1 MKIDTLTK
9 NFSNYQTQINKDN
22 DLVSNVH
29 SDNVVKIQIS
39 DEARS
44 LSQTNSKNE
53 KEYEIKVSQEKIE
66 NHKDQNSIQNSKGG
80 VNPALE
86 ALIAKLAGILAK
98 IAELTQKMTNANE
111 QMKTTFQKQI
121 DVLKSQADIIQA
133 QIQEL
138 QSQQNLIIFFQKFK
152 NAIMMHF

>member
-86 ALIAKLAGILAK
+86 ALIAKLAGI
-98 IAELTQKMTNANE
+98 AELTQKMTNANE
-111 QMKTTFQKQI
+111 QMKTTFQK
-121 DVLKSQADIIQA
+121 LKSQADIIQA

-138 QSQQNLIIFFQKFK
+138 QSQQT
-152 NAIMMHF
+152 

>member
-66 NHKDQNSIQNSKGG
+66 NHKDQISIQNSKGG

-111 QMKTTFQKQI
+111 QMKT
-121 DVLKSQADIIQA
+121 DI
-133 QIQEL
+133 
-138 QSQQNLIIFFQKFK
+138 SKTN
-152 NAIMMHF
+152 

>member
-9 NFSNYQTQINKDN
+9 NFSNYQTQINKNN
-22 DLVSNVH
+22 DLASNVH

-44 LSQTNSKNE
+44 LSQ
-53 KEYEIKVSQEKIE
+53 EKIE
-66 NHKDQNSIQNSKGG
+66 NHKDQNSIQSSKGG
-80 VNPALE
+80 GNPALE
-86 ALIAKLAGILAK
+86 ALIAKLAEILAK

-121 DVLKSQADIIQA
+121 DVLISQADVIQA

-138 QSQQNLIIFFQKFK
+138 QSQQ
-152 NAIMMHF
+152 A

>member
-86 ALIAKLAGILAK
+86 ALIAKLAGI
-98 IAELTQKMTNANE
+98 AELTQKMTNANE

-138 QSQQNLIIFFQKFK
+138 QSQQT
-152 NAIMMHF
+152 

>member
-1 MKIDTLTK
+1 

-86 ALIAKLAGILAK
+86 ALIAKLAGI
-98 IAELTQKMTNANE
+98 AELTQKMTNANE

-138 QSQQNLIIFFQKFK
+138 QSQQT
-152 NAIMMHF
+152 

>member
-9 NFSNYQTQINKDN
+9 NFSNYQTQINKGN

-86 ALIAKLAGILAK
+86 ALIAKLAEILAK

-121 DVLKSQADIIQA
+121 DVLKSQADVIQA

-138 QSQQNLIIFFQKFK
+138 QSQQ
-152 NAIMMHF
+152 A

>member
-44 LSQTNSKNE
+44 LS
-53 KEYEIKVSQEKIE
+53 
-66 NHKDQNSIQNSKGG
+66 
-80 VNPALE
+80 
-86 ALIAKLAGILAK
+86 
-98 IAELTQKMTNANE
+98 
-111 QMKTTFQKQI
+111 
-121 DVLKSQADIIQA
+121 
-133 QIQEL
+133 
-138 QSQQNLIIFFQKFK
+138 
-152 NAIMMHF
+152 

>member
-1 MKIDTLTK
+1 M
-9 NFSNYQTQINKDN
+9 
-22 DLVSNVH
+22 
-29 SDNVVKIQIS
+29 VKIQIS

-86 ALIAKLAGILAK
+86 ALIAKLAGI
-98 IAELTQKMTNANE
+98 AELTQKMTNANE

-138 QSQQNLIIFFQKFK
+138 QSQQT
-152 NAIMMHF
+152 

>member
-1 MKIDTLTK
+1 MKIDTLIK

-22 DLVSNVH
+22 DLASNIH
-29 SDNVVKIQIS
+29 GDNVVKIQIS

-44 LSQTNSKNE
+44 LSQANSKNE

-66 NHKDQNSIQNSKGG
+66 NRKDQNSIQSSKGG

-86 ALIAKLAGILAK
+86 ALIAKLAEILAK

-121 DVLKSQADIIQA
+121 DVLKSQADVIQA

-138 QSQQNLIIFFQKFK
+138 QSQQ
-152 NAIMMHF
+152 A

>member
-22 DLVSNVH
+22 DLVSNAH

-86 ALIAKLAGILAK
+86 ALIAKLAEILAK

-121 DVLKSQADIIQA
+121 DVLKSQADVIQA

-138 QSQQNLIIFFQKFK
+138 QSQQ
-152 NAIMMHF
+152 A

>member
-1 MKIDTLTK
+1 MKIDALIK

-22 DLVSNVH
+22 DLASNIH
-29 SDNVVKIQIS
+29 GDNVVKIQIS

-44 LSQTNSKNE
+44 LSQANSKNE

-66 NHKDQNSIQNSKGG
+66 NRKDQNSIQSSKGG

-86 ALIAKLAGILAK
+86 TLIAKLAEILAK

-121 DVLKSQADIIQA
+121 DVLKSQADVIQA

-138 QSQQNLIIFFQKFK
+138 QSQQ
-152 NAIMMHF
+152 A

>member
-80 VNPALE
+80 VNP
-86 ALIAKLAGILAK
+86 IFAKKLHLFEDLDNLKPYKPHLHFLYK
-98 IAELTQKMTNANE
+98 I
-111 QMKTTFQKQI
+111 F
-121 DVLKSQADIIQA
+121 
-133 QIQEL
+133 
-138 QSQQNLIIFFQKFK
+138 
-152 NAIMMHF
+152 

>member
-9 NFSNYQTQINKDN
+9 NFSNYQTQINKNN
-22 DLVSNVH
+22 DLASNVH

-44 LSQTNSKNE
+44 LSQANSKNE

-66 NHKDQNSIQNSKGG
+66 NHKDQNSIQSSKGG
-80 VNPALE
+80 GNPALE
-86 ALIAKLAGILAK
+86 ALIAKLAE

-121 DVLKSQADIIQA
+121 DVLISQADVIQA

-138 QSQQNLIIFFQKFK
+138 QSQQ
-152 NAIMMHF
+152 A

>member
-66 NHKDQNSIQNSKGG
+66 NHKDQIPFK
-80 VNPALE
+80 
-86 ALIAKLAGILAK
+86 IAKVA
-98 IAELTQKMTNANE
+98 
-111 QMKTTFQKQI
+111 
-121 DVLKSQADIIQA
+121 
-133 QIQEL
+133 
-138 QSQQNLIIFFQKFK
+138 
-152 NAIMMHF
+152 

>member
-80 VNPALE
+80 VNPAL
-86 ALIAKLAGILAK
+86 
-98 IAELTQKMTNANE
+98 LTQKMTNANE

-138 QSQQNLIIFFQKFK
+138 QSQQT
-152 NAIMMHF
+152 

>member
-1 MKIDTLTK
+1 MKIDALIK

-44 LSQTNSKNE
+44 LSQANSKNE
-53 KEYEIKVSQEKIE
+53 KEYEIKASQEKIE
-66 NHKDQNSIQNSKGG
+66 NHKDQNSIQSSKDG

-86 ALIAKLAGILAK
+86 ALIAKLAEILAK
-98 IAELTQKMTNANE
+98 IAKLTQKMTNTD
-111 QMKTTFQKQI
+111 K
-121 DVLKSQADIIQA
+121 
-133 QIQEL
+133 
-138 QSQQNLIIFFQKFK
+138 
-152 NAIMMHF
+152 